1 MVLDKKEA
9 EEKFTQAH
17 TEQKAMGRRNR
28 EGFEDAGLEGWSD
41 MVNSQGMP
49 VATGSWEFCMTW
61 VEDSVPLSL
70 SGSHVFAVSGFPL
83 NSRFPTAVLHWCVS
97 SFSTWG
103 FWGDVIV

>member
-41 MVNSQGMP
+41 MVNSQGKP
-49 VATGSWEFCMTW
+49 VATGSWERQVTGSALKPCSGGSMA
-61 VEDSVPLSL
+61 LST
-70 SGSHVFAVSGFPL
+70 P
-83 NSRFPTAVLHWCVS
+83 
-97 SFSTWG
+97 
-103 FWGDVIV
+103 